1 MKLTLSFPVGVLGEV
16 NQMELYKHLFEG
28 ITEIIHEEDVD
39 GIQIYPAQWP
49 RKVLITL
56 KNDDAK
62 EALLIAGLNLSNMH
76 VELQDESHEMVKIT
90 IKDAPVYLPDK
101 KIEDVLNNYGR
112 VIRTENEYL
121 HVNGRKTNWKT
132 GTRYVFMCP
141 LQYSIPQKLPVM
153 DEDKQ
158 ISVSVWYRRT
168 KDDNFVK
175 CQKCGGGHRP
185 EHCDYGQRVCFIC
198 QGNHERKECPKYDG
212 SRVSKEVFCFLSG
225 KSPLS
230 NFSLDFPIVIN
241 DQRYTCN
248 EQFIQSEK
256 AKLFGDKV
264 KYGLIMKS
272 SDPREMKKLGR
283 EVSGYNDATWKRCS
297 KEIIYSCVRQK
308 VYQYRE
314 MKDYLLSTESR
325 IIGEGSPDRH
335 FGVGIHISDPAVMN
349 PKEWPGNNLMGQALM
364 DVRSELQ
371 LLVEM
376 TSSPDGTP
384 VISAEEHPVHPATS
398 EHPVIPAMSE
408 HPIHAGVAD
417 PAVNLIEKLDK
428 FENPKSDERYVVL
441 LGDSNAKG
449 IKIDMTGSDMRL
461 AENARAGAMIQ
472 DAEDL
477 IGDIEVK
484 PESVRVVVCHL
495 GSYNWQGDVGTY
507 IDNGEDIYREY
518 VEALN
523 SISSKF
529 PHADLVVS
537 SVLPRS
543 TSGLDG
549 DNLKHQK
556 EINNQIDV
564 LNRKL
569 YQLSQEESNISFI
582 DNGNGIILNDEPNKD
597 LYATH
602 DKTGVYLNERGL
614 MILSDN
620 ITEGFRKMCHVI
632 QQNDNWTQK

>member
-1 MKLTLSFPVGVLGEV
+1 M
-16 NQMELYKHLFEG
+16 
-28 ITEIIHEEDVD
+28 
-39 GIQIYPAQWP
+39 
-49 RKVLITL
+49 
-56 KNDDAK
+56 
-62 EALLIAGLNLSNMH
+62 
-76 VELQDESHEMVKIT
+76 
-90 IKDAPVYLPDK
+90 
-101 KIEDVLNNYGR
+101 
-112 VIRTENEYL
+112 
-121 HVNGRKTNWKT
+121 
-132 GTRYVFMCP
+132 
-141 LQYSIPQKLPVM
+141 SIL
-153 DEDKQ
+153 
-158 ISVSVWYRRT
+158 
-168 KDDNFVK
+168 
-175 CQKCGGGHRP
+175 
-185 EHCDYGQRVCFIC
+185 
-198 QGNHERKECPKYDG
+198 
-212 SRVSKEVFCFLSG
+212 
-225 KSPLS
+225 
-230 NFSLDFPIVIN
+230 
-241 DQRYTCN
+241 
-248 EQFIQSEK
+248 
-256 AKLFGDKV
+256 
-264 KYGLIMKS
+264 
-272 SDPREMKKLGR
+272 
-283 EVSGYNDATWKRCS
+283 
-297 KEIIYSCVRQK
+297 
-308 VYQYRE
+308 
-314 MKDYLLSTESR
+314 
-325 IIGEGSPDRH
+325 
-335 FGVGIHISDPAVMN
+335 
-349 PKEWPGNNLMGQALM
+349 
-364 DVRSELQ
+364 
-371 LLVEM
+371 
-376 TSSPDGTP
+376 
-384 VISAEEHPVHPATS
+384 
-398 EHPVIPAMSE
+398 
-408 HPIHAGVAD
+408 AGVAD